1 MVRMTNIIGVAVLAA
16 ALAHAQAPM
25 ITGGPVNAASYVIHG
40 LPNANIAQGSMFILF
55 GNNIG
60 PPKIAN
66 AFNFPLP
73 TTLSGTSIQVT
84 VGATATK
91 AIMLFA
97 VGSQVAA
104 ILPSATPIG
113 SGTLTLTFN
122 GQSSN
127 AVPINIVASTLGI
140 FTRNQSGSGP
150 GVLFNFN
157 SQSDQPLN
165 SLVEAAHPGQVL
177 TLWGTGLGAV
187 TGNEANGPLPGNL
200 DVPAT
205 VYVGT
210 KAVTPTYKGRS
221 GCCAGIDQVVFA
233 VPDGVE
239 GCYVSVNVV
248 AGGVVSNSATIAVTS
263 NGSVCSDPTG
273 FSTSDLQKVENG
285 QALTIGEIA
294 IYRLHATLSAP
305 GLGSTQGSLDFGG
318 GRFRNYIT
326 SLDVLGST
334 RGSVAAL
341 SGLASVGSCTVS
353 PYSYSDFVSSIL
365 PGGGNSDPVNFGG
378 LDAGPVLNMN
388 GPNGLKQ
395 LPRQNQ
401 GTVAQPLYR
410 YHVKNNLIG
419 GSIPGIL
426 SGGPA
431 YLDPGNYEID
441 NGAGGTQVGEFTAN
455 LTVPSSS
462 PVWTNEDALSNIPRT
477 QDLTL
482 NWTGGTAG
490 GFVAVLGSAADPST
504 GAGAEFQCLTQADA
518 GSFVV
523 PAWVLSALPP
533 SGVDPATGAPVGFLL
548 FGAPLPQPVRFEAS
562 GIDIGYFNWATLE
575 VKNVVFQ

>member
-1 MVRMTNIIGVAVLAA
+1 MVRMTNIIVVAILAA

-25 ITGGPVNAASYVIHG
+25 ITGGPVNAASYVIQG
-40 LPNANIAQGSMFILF
+40 LPNANIAQGSMFVLF

-60 PPKIAN
+60 PPEIAN

-84 VGATATK
+84 VGGTATK

-97 VGSQVAA
+97 VSSQVAA
-104 ILPSATPIG
+104 ILPSTTQIG
-113 SGTLTLTFN
+113 SGTLTLAFN
-122 GQSSN
+122 GQTSN
-127 AVPINIVASTLGI
+127 AVPINVVPSTLGI
-140 FTRNQSGSGP
+140 FTRNQNGSGP

-187 TGNEANGPLPGNL
+187 IGNEANGPLPGNL
-200 DVPAT
+200 DVPVT

-221 GCCAGIDQVVFA
+221 GCCAGIDQVVFT

-239 GCYVSVNVV
+239 GCYVSVNVI

-263 NGSVCSDPTG
+263 SGSVCSDPAG
-273 FSTSDLQKVENG
+273 FSTSDLEKVQHG
-285 QALTIGEIA
+285 QPLSIGEIT
-294 IYRLHATLSAP
+294 IFRLHATFSACEV
-305 GLGSTQGSLDFGG
+305 SIQGSLDLGQ
-318 GRFRNYIT
+318 GRFSNFIT
-326 SLDVLGST
+326 SQDVLASIGS
-334 RGSVAAL
+334 SVGGLGL
-341 SGLASVGSCTVS
+341 SSAGSCTVS
-353 PYSYSDFVSSIL
+353 PFNYSDFLSSIL
-365 PGGGNSDPVNFGG
+365 SSQSDPVHFGG
-378 LDAGPVLNMN
+378 LDAGPVLNIN
-388 GPNGLKQ
+388 GPKGLKQ
-395 LPRQNQ
+395 LPKQNQ
-401 GTVAQPLYR
+401 GSAAQPSYR
-410 YHVKNNLIG
+410 YHVKHNLIG
-419 GSIPGIL
+419 GSIPGFL
-426 SGGPA
+426 SAGPA
-431 YLDPGNYEID
+431 YLDPGNYEVD
-441 NGAGGTQVGEFTAN
+441 NGSGGTQVGAFTAD
-455 LTVPSSS
+455 LTIPSSS
-462 PVWTNEDALSNIPRT
+462 PMCVNEDALSSIPRT
-477 QDLTL
+477 KDITI

-490 GFVAVLGSAADPST
+490 GFVALLGSSADPST
-504 GAGAEFQCLTQADA
+504 GAGAEFQCLTKAEA

-533 SGVDPATGAPVGFLL
+533 SGVDPVTKVPVGFLL
-548 FGAPLPQPVRFEAS
+548 FATALPQPARFKAS